1 MLERK
6 EQCAQRSYGSQEQG
20 VSGNTKKG
28 NDFGV

>member
-6 EQCAQRSYGSQEQG
+6 EQRVQRSCGSQEQG